1 MRLHA
6 LGFALLALPACAP
19 ASGPVTTDRVD
30 LLLYSPA
37 CTPDTEPPFENW
49 IDEGDG
55 LTIAW
60 DVLCH
65 RDDADTAWF
74 AVKVSLWED
83 RADDL
88 WNVWYLDPTRRGVE
102 YAEEELPGADLPEN
116 PDSPLAQVR
125 VVPRELIPGDYRVE
139 VWEVPTNQ
147 LDAVVAEAKLT
158 VLAGGE

>member
-1 MRLHA
+1 MRASAPIL
-6 LGFALLALPACAP
+6 ALLALPACAP
-19 ASGPVTTDRVD
+19 APGPITTDRVD

-37 CTPDTEPPFENW
+37 CEPETEPPFENW

-55 LTIAW
+55 LSIAW

-83 RADDL
+83 RADDR
-88 WNVWYLDPTRRGVE
+88 WNVWYVDPARRGVD
-102 YAEEELPGADLPEN
+102 YGEEELPGAELAEN
-116 PDSPLAQVR
+116 PDAPLAQVR
-125 VVPRELIPGDYRVE
+125 VAPRDLVAGEYRIE

-158 VLAGGE
+158 VLGAGE